1 MTAKTATRITTARA
15 AATGRDVLEELP
27 GLTPLRGLAALAV
40 LLYHSSI
47 YAFKFAGG
55 APPWAWRRGSLAVDL
70 FFFLSGFV
78 LTHVYERR
86 FAEDRSWRV
95 AGRFLW
101 TRFSRIYPASLFT
114 TLVFVLAFTLGNLPF
129 PADTSFTKELVA
141 SLLLVQVPWLGEPV
155 INSPSWSISAE
166 WYAYLMFPFVAVL
179 ILKLRNRL
187 AAVVFM
193 ALLVEIVLYHTIF
206 TYRQHAWGW
215 GALVRALPEFTAG
228 IFAYRY
234 YRDRLFQKFWE
245 KDAVLI
251 AVAATIAAAC
261 LVGAPDS
268 VSVILLLALL
278 LASVSNAGRVAGILN
293 ARPLRW
299 LGEVSYSVY
308 IFQMLPFLVA
318 VSLAGTLVAHGV
330 IGFRFEVVAALF
342 ALGCGVL
349 VHRCVD
355 LPARGA
361 LRRLPDRMIL
371 FGPYRTNGENPP
383 DVKIVRT
390 RQPRRSMLDHFLGRR
405 LHADYIGAAHVRDD
419 EAARR

>member
-1 MTAKTATRITTARA
+1 MTAKTSSRITTTRSAP
-15 AATGRDVLEELP
+15 TGRDVPQELP

-95 AGRFLW
+95 VGRFLW
-101 TRFSRIYPASLFT
+101 TRFTRIYPASLFT

-129 PADTSFTKELVA
+129 PADASFAKELIA
-141 SLLLVQVPWLGEPV
+141 SLLLLQVPWLGEPV
-155 INSPSWSISAE
+155 INSPAWSISAE
-166 WYAYLMFPFVAVL
+166 CYAYLMFPVVAPM
-179 ILKLRNRL
+179 ICGLRNRM
-187 AAVVFM
+187 AAGICI
-193 ALLVEIVLYHTIF
+193 ALLCEIVVYHTIF
-206 TYRQHAWGW
+206 DYRQHAWGW
-215 GALVRALPEFTAG
+215 GALVRALPEFTVG

-251 AVAATIAAAC
+251 TVAATIAVAC
-261 LVGAPDS
+261 LVGASDS
-268 VSVILLLALL
+268 VSVILLPVLL
-278 LASVSNAGRVAGILN
+278 LASVSNAGRAADILN

-299 LGEVSYSVY
+299 LGDVSYSVY

-318 VSLAGTLVAHGV
+318 VSLAGSLAAHG
-330 IGFRFEVVAALF
+330 ISGFRFEVIAALF

-355 LPARGA
+355 VPVRGA
-361 LRRLPDRMIL
+361 LRRLPGQVI
-371 FGPYRTNGENPP
+371 GVAGA
-383 DVKIVRT
+383 
-390 RQPRRSMLDHFLGRR
+390 
-405 LHADYIGAAHVRDD
+405 LHLP
-419 EAARR
+419 

>member
-1 MTAKTATRITTARA
+1 MTAAIDTQKSDSA
-15 AATGRDVLEELP
+15 AAGRHVAAELP
-27 GLTPLRGLAALAV
+27 GLTSLRGLAAIAV

-86 FAEDRSWRV
+86 LAADQSWRTV
-95 AGRFLW
+95 GRFLW
-101 TRFSRIYPASLFT
+101 ARFSRIYPASLFAII
-114 TLVFVLAFTLGNLPF
+114 VFVLAFTVGNLPF
-129 PADTSFTKELVA
+129 PASASFTRELIA
-141 SLLLVQVPWLGEPV
+141 PLLLLQVPWLNEPI

-166 WYAYLMFPFVAVL
+166 WYAYLIFPFFAPM
-179 ILKLRNRL
+179 ICRLRNRL
-187 AAVVFM
+187 ALAVC
-193 ALLVEIVLYHTIF
+193 IVLLLEIAVYHTIF
-206 TYRQHAWGW
+206 NYRQHAWGW
-215 GALVRALPEFTAG
+215 GALVRALPEFTVG
-228 IFAYRY
+228 IFAYRC
-234 YRDRLFQKFWE
+234 YRERLFQKFWE
-245 KDAVLI
+245 RDAVLI
-251 AVAATIAAAC
+251 AVAATIATAC

-278 LASVSNAGRVAGILN
+278 LASVNNAGRAACILN
-293 ARPLRW
+293 AKPLRW

-318 VSLAGTLVAHGV
+318 VSLSGTLVAHG
-330 IGFRFEVVAALF
+330 ISGLRFEVAAALF

-355 LPARGA
+355 VPARRA

-371 FGPYRTNGENPP
+371 FGRYQTNGENAP
-383 DVKIVRT
+383 DVKIVRA
-390 RQPRRSMLDHFLGRR
+390 RQPRRSTFDHFSGRR
-405 LHADYIGAAHVRDD
+405 LHADNIGVAHVGDD
-419 EAARR
+419 GRESG